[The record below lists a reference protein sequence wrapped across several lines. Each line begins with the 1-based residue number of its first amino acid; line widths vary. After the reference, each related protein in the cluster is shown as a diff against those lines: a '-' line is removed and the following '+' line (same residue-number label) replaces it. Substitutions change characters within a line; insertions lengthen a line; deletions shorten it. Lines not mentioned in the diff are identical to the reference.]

1 MLVLGRKPG
10 EALQIGPGVSVTVLA
25 SGGGRVKIGIS
36 APAEGEVWRAE
47 LQRRR
52 AASSPTGDAPIDATP
67 GPTSC
72 VPQRAIG
79 NGVKEHCRESEVHP
93 A

>member
-25 SGGGRVKIGIS
+25 VGGGRVKIGIS
-36 APAEGEVWRAE
+36 APAEVEVWRAE
-47 LQRRR
+47 LKQRR
-52 AASSPTGDAPIDATP
+52 AASSPTADAPIDATA
-67 GPTSC
+67 GPTPC
-72 VPQRAIG
+72 VPQRAIAIG
-79 NGVKEHCRESEVHP
+79 EKEHCSESEVHP